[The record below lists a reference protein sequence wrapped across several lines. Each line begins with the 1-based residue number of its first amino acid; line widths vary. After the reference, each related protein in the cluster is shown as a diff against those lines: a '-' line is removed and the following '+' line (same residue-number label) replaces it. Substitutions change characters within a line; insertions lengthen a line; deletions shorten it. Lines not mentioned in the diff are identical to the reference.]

1 MTAEGRD
8 PARARSSS
16 SEETRAPFWAQGVG
30 RLCPEAFREGAGR
43 RGWSRQERRAPS
55 GVLEGR
61 SGLGATPT
69 VAAAQASFL
78 ESYTKKLER
87 YTVYSKY

>member
-1 MTAEGRD
+1 MQLCGNAG
-8 PARARSSS
+8 SVLG
-16 SEETRAPFWAQGVG
+16 EEVG
-30 RLCPEAFREGAGR
+30 PLCSEAFRKGAGR

-61 SGLGATPT
+61 SRLGATPT
-69 VAAAQASFL
+69 VAAAQAFFL

-87 YTVYSKY
+87 